1 MWISCMGVACAII
14 ATLMLLVPHCMLKMR
29 TRMGKISLFTLDGCP
44 VCKKAMDLFSAKNVD
59 VETVSLTEYVE
70 WKQLLF
76 LLTGGKYQT
85 THTLCFP
92 FLMCWIMQC
101 NSLSI
106 GIQTVPQVFL
116 NDKCIGGFKQLEE
129 LDKQGQLDAM
139 IKECLASVD
148 SPLLLRTP
156 LVTELIEVYKIHNNY
171 CSDLRCS
178 KYIHVRVLCP
188 SNYMQ
193 TP

>member
-1 MWISCMGVACAII
+1 MGVACAII

-76 LLTGGKYQT
+76 LLTGGISNTKPPMA
-85 THTLCFP
+85 THCVSP
-92 FLMCWIMQC
+92 FSCAESCSAI
-101 NSLSI
+101 SLSI

-129 LDKQGQLDAM
+129 LDKQGKLDAM

-156 LVTELIEVYKIHNNY
+156 LVTEFIEVYKIHNNY

>member
-1 MWISCMGVACAII
+1 
-14 ATLMLLVPHCMLKMR
+14 
-29 TRMGKISLFTLDGCP
+29 
-44 VCKKAMDLFSAKNVD
+44 
-59 VETVSLTEYVE
+59 
-70 WKQLLF
+70 
-76 LLTGGKYQT
+76 
-85 THTLCFP
+85 
-92 FLMCWIMQC
+92 MQC

-178 KYIHVRVLCP
+178 KYIRVLCP
-188 SNYMQ
+188 SNNNYANTLGRVRNSKNQ
-193 TP
+193 CQLIQVFSGAIDSPKW